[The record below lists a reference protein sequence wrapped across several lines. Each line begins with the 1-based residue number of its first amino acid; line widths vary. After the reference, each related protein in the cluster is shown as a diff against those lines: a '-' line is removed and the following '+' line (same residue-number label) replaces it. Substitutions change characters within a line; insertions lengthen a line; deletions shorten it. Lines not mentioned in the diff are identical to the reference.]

1 MAMATCATEF
11 GTTSSEFWVAG
22 LPYNNYILSGEHTMC
37 MSTIG
42 SCTATNLLTEISLTY
57 G

>member
-11 GTTSSEFWVAG
+11 GTTSSEFWVDE

-42 SCTATNLLTEISLTY
+42 SCTATNLLIEISLTY